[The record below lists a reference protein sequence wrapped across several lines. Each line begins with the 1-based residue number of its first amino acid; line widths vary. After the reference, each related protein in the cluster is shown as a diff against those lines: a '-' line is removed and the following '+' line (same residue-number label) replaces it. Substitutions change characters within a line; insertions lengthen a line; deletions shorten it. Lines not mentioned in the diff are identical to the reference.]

1 MLVAYLHF
9 LRLKKPNQTN
19 QTKTPNNKAHNFSKS
34 LVVIEYPAVILFIL
48 QSSFQASSLSAVS
61 VIHIGQ

>member
-9 LRLKKPNQTN
+9 LRLKNQN
-19 QTKTPNNKAHNFSKS
+19 PSQPNNKTHNFSKS
-34 LVVIEYPAVILFIL
+34 SVVIEYPAVILFIL